1 MKRAGS
7 APVTP
12 AAGRSAVNG
21 LMVAFTFT
29 LPYHVMRVAH
39 AAGIQVHVLGSD
51 ASRGLKMSRCGRA
64 YHEMPSA
71 AHPEALLAE
80 IGELVRA
87 HSIDIIFPS
96 DDVSTRLL
104 ATLADRLPAP
114 CVPLPDL
121 ATFDLLNDKWNF
133 TQFCQQN
140 GIRAPQARLFDS
152 LLALRQ
158 ALDSGEI
165 ALPLT
170 IKPTNRS
177 GGAGVLHLRE
187 PADLALLDTV
197 DYRPILAQRHIIGKS
212 VSITMLC
219 DHGKVLAHVAQE
231 RDAKRFR
238 VFANTD
244 LLDNV
249 TWLATLTGY
258 HGIANFDAVLSDED
272 GRAYLVECNPRFWYS
287 VYLVAIAGLNFVK
300 LALAPPREVVTLD
313 AREFRLSLRQ
323 ILTQP
328 WRANRLEWKY
338 LLYCLGDP
346 VTFALQRAKSYDDS
360 EVAVPTGQMM
370 APAGMGRPIS
380 AWR

>member
-1 MKRAGS
+1 MKPAGA
-7 APVTP
+7 APVTS
-12 AAGRSAVNG
+12 ASRSATNG
-21 LMVAFTFT
+21 LMVTFGFT

-39 AAGIQVHVLGSD
+39 AAGIRVHVLGSA
-51 ASRGLKMSRCGRA
+51 ASRGLKMSRCCRS
-64 YHEMPSA
+64 YHEMPFAVHS
-71 AHPEALLAE
+71 EALLAE

-87 HSIDIIFPS
+87 HDIGIIFPS

-104 ATLADRLPAP
+104 ATLAARLPAP

-133 TQFCQQN
+133 TQFCEQN
-140 GIRAPQARLFDS
+140 GIRAPQGRLFDS
-152 LLALRQ
+152 LLALRR

-177 GGAGVLHLRE
+177 GGVGVLHLRE

-197 DYRPILAQRHIIGKS
+197 DYRPILAQRHIIGTS

-219 DHGKVLAHVAQE
+219 NRGKVLAHVAQE
-231 RDAKRFR
+231 RDAARFR

-258 HGIANFDAVLSDED
+258 HGIANFDAVLSNED

-287 VYLVAIAGLNFVK
+287 VYLVAIAGLNFVD
-300 LALAPPREVVTLD
+300 LALAPPREVATLG
-313 AREFRLSLRQ
+313 AGGFRLSLRRV
-323 ILTQP
+323 LTQP
-328 WRANRLEWKY
+328 WRASRLEWQY
-338 LLYCLGDP
+338 LFYCLGDP

-360 EVAVPTGQMM
+360 EVAVPAGQMM
-370 APAGMGRPIS
+370 APAGIGRPIT

>member
-1 MKRAGS
+1 LCLR
-7 APVTP
+7 
-12 AAGRSAVNG
+12 NG
-21 LMVAFTFT
+21 
-29 LPYHVMRVAH
+29 
-39 AAGIQVHVLGSD
+39 
-51 ASRGLKMSRCGRA
+51 
-64 YHEMPSA
+64 
-71 AHPEALLAE
+71 
-80 IGELVRA
+80 VRA
-87 HSIDIIFPS
+87 P
-96 DDVSTRLL
+96 RGWLL
-104 ATLADRLPAP
+104 DSA
-114 CVPLPDL
+114 
-121 ATFDLLNDKWNF
+121 
-133 TQFCQQN
+133 
-140 GIRAPQARLFDS
+140 DS
-152 LLALRQ
+152 LRHALAGG
-158 ALDSGEI
+158 DIE
-165 ALPLT
+165 LPIT